1 MLPGSPGVAITTTTN
16 TAYEMMKQGGRVAG
30 EVSSPPG
37 GSLLSKDLEG
47 MYEAPLP
54 PPSHQSLPVIP
65 LPVATPTSGNVGR
78 AGEDNEAVYE
88 LIPGDK

>member
-1 MLPGSPGVAITTTTN
+1 M
-16 TAYEMMKQGGRVAG
+16 AG

-54 PPSHQSLPVIP
+54 P

-78 AGEDNEAVYE
+78 AGEDDEAVYE

>member
-1 MLPGSPGVAITTTTN
+1 M
-16 TAYEMMKQGGRVAG
+16 GG
-30 EVSSPPG
+30 EYKPVSSPPG
-37 GSLLSKDLEG
+37 APPLSKGLEG